1 MKVSAY
7 PTIVYLNEKASIIAP
22 ISGYKQPS
30 QMELYLKFFNEVY
43 TDEVDQAQWENYR
56 DNFVYTWR

>member
-1 MKVSAY
+1 
-7 PTIVYLNEKASIIAP
+7 
-22 ISGYKQPS
+22 
-30 QMELYLKFFNEVY
+30 MELYLKFFNEVY